1 LIFPRRRG
9 SWLKVVLAVTGASG
23 VVYGI
28 SLASELT
35 RAGTQLTIVV
45 TDAAKRVLASETQ
58 DGLKRLENQGRLL
71 TEHDIDADIA
81 SGSAKTDAVV
91 VCPCSMKSLAAIAS
105 GYSYNLVCRA
115 ADVALKEQRKLILVV
130 RETPLSAIHLRNM
143 LRLARM
149 GAVVLPASPGFY
161 HEPKTIDDMVNHVVG
176 KVLDVLGIKS
186 ELYKR
191 WVH

>member
-1 LIFPRRRG
+1 LVFTRCRG

-28 SLASELT
+28 SLASEL
-35 RAGTQLTIVV
+35 AKSGTQLTIVV

-58 DGLKRLENQGRLL
+58 DGLKQLENQGRLL

-130 RETPLSAIHLRNM
+130 REMPLSAIHLQNM
-143 LRLARM
+143 LLLART

-161 HEPKTIDDMVNHVVG
+161 HEPKTVNDMVNHVVG
-176 KVLDVLGIKS
+176 KVLDVLGIES
-186 ELYKR
+186 ELYKK
-191 WVH
+191 WAH